1 MIFSYIDYY
10 RNSRF
15 STSVFSARD
24 TLKMT
29 TQTKLQKPFDKR
41 NLSARKQVQTKI
53 SSFLKST
60 KKKQNNNEVIYV
72 GEKCLSFRVWK
83 INLQHK
89 FSINNHQWKFSYI
102 LLLYF
107 PLGTSVPSSPAT
119 KKCVG
124 RPAKLYTSDQVRDM
138 IAKHHDFQEMVNF
151 SKKYDQLFEI
161 YSKPSVCNR

>member
-72 GEKCLSFRVWK
+72 GEKVS
-83 INLQHK
+83 K
-89 FSINNHQWKFSYI
+89 FSCMEN
-102 LLLYF
+102 
-107 PLGTSVPSSPAT
+107 
-119 KKCVG
+119 
-124 RPAKLYTSDQVRDM
+124 
-138 IAKHHDFQEMVNF
+138 
-151 SKKYDQLFEI
+151 
-161 YSKPSVCNR
+161 